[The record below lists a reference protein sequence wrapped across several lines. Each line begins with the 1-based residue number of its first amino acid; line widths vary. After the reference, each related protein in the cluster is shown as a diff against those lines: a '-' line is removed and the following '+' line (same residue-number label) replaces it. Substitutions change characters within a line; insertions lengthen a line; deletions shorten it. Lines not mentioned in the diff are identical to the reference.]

1 MYKKTASTGFFVSW
15 QSMQVTSQ
23 DIEWMTRALRLAARG
38 LYTTT
43 PNPRVGCVIVNN
55 GQVVGEGAHLKAGEP
70 HAEVH
75 ALRAAGEQVRGAT
88 AYVTLEPCS
97 HFGRTPPCA
106 DALVNAGVSRVV
118 VAMQDPNPLVAG
130 NGIACLQAQGIAV
143 TVGVCEAQ
151 ALALNPGFIL
161 RMTQQRPYVRLKVA
175 ASLDGRTAL
184 ANGDSQWITSPA
196 ARRDVHHW
204 RAQSCAII
212 TGIASILKDDSSL
225 TVREVKTPRQPL
237 RVIVDSQLRIPIDA
251 KVLQDGNALV
261 AYAQGDA
268 AKLEVLQVMG
278 VRTLHAPN
286 TPVPGTQAQVD
297 LAVLMQALT
306 ALPCNEVLIEAG
318 ATLSGAF
325 LQSGLVD
332 ELLLYYAPKLMGHT
346 ARGMFALPE
355 LTQMAAVRDL
365 HILDVRQFGQD
376 LRIQAK
382 LQP

>member
-1 MYKKTASTGFFVSW
+1 
-15 QSMQVTSQ
+15 MQMTSQ

-43 PNPRVGCVIVNN
+43 PNPRVGCVIVKN
-55 GQVVGEGAHLKAGEP
+55 GQLVGEGAHLKAGEP

-75 ALRAAGEQVRGAT
+75 ALRAAGEQARGAT

-106 DALVNAGVSRVV
+106 DALVSAGVSRVV

-130 NGIACLQAQGIAV
+130 NGIARLQAQGIAV

-151 ALALNPGFIL
+151 ARALNSGFIQ

-184 ANGDSQWITSPA
+184 ANGDSQWITSAA
-196 ARRDVHHW
+196 ARKDVHHW

-225 TVREVKTPRQPL
+225 TVREVKTARQPL
-237 RVIVDSQLRIPIDA
+237 RVVVDSQLRIPVDA

-268 AKLEVLQVMG
+268 AKLEMLQVMG
-278 VRTLHAPN
+278 VRTLQAPN
-286 TPVPGTQAQVD
+286 AQGQVD
-297 LAVLMQALT
+297 FAVLMHALT

-318 ATLSGAF
+318 ATLNGAF
-325 LQSGLVD
+325 LQSGYVD

-355 LTQMAAVRDL
+355 LTHMSAVRDL
-365 HILDVRQFGQD
+365 NMLDVRQFGQD

-382 LQP
+382 LHP

>member
-1 MYKKTASTGFFVSW
+1 MSQST
-15 QSMQVTSQ
+15 Q

-43 PNPRVGCVIVNN
+43 PNPRVGCVIVKH
-55 GQVVGEGAHLKAGEP
+55 GQVVGEGAHIKAGEP

-75 ALRAAGEQVRGAT
+75 ALQAAGDLARDAT

-106 DALVNAGVSRVV
+106 DALVKAGINRVV
-118 VAMQDPNPLVAG
+118 VAMQDPNPLVSG
-130 NGIACLQAQGIAV
+130 KGIERLRAQNIAV

-151 ALALNPGFIL
+151 ARALNPGFIL

-184 ANGDSQWITSPA
+184 LNGVSQWITSA
-196 ARRDVHHW
+196 DARKDVHHW
-204 RAQSCAII
+204 RAQSCAIV
-212 TGIASILKDDSSL
+212 TGIGSILKDDSAL
-225 TVREVKTPRQPL
+225 TVRDVQTSRQPL
-237 RVIVDSQLRIPIDA
+237 RVIVDSKLRIPLDA
-251 KVLQDGNALV
+251 KVLQDGHAVV

-268 AKLEVLQVMG
+268 AKLELLQVMG
-278 VRTLHAPN
+278 VRTLHVAN
-286 TPVPGTQAQVD
+286 AQGLVD
-297 LAVLMQALT
+297 LAALMQTLA

-318 ATLSGAF
+318 ATLNGAF
-325 LQSGLVD
+325 LQTGLAD
-332 ELLLYYAPKLMGHT
+332 ELLLYYAPKLMGST

-355 LTQMAAVRDL
+355 MARMADAHPL
-365 HILDVRQFGQD
+365 HILDIRQFGQD
-376 LRIQAK
+376 IRVQAK

>member
-1 MYKKTASTGFFVSW
+1 
-15 QSMQVTSQ
+15 MQMTSQ

-43 PNPRVGCVIVNN
+43 PNPRVGCVIVKN
-55 GQVVGEGAHLKAGEP
+55 GQLVGEGAHLKAGEP

-75 ALRAAGEQVRGAT
+75 ALRAAGEQARGAT

-130 NGIACLQAQGIAV
+130 NGIARLQAQGIAV

-151 ALALNPGFIL
+151 ARALNPGFIQ

-184 ANGDSQWITSPA
+184 ANGDSQWITSAA
-196 ARRDVHHW
+196 ARKDVHHW

-225 TVREVKTPRQPL
+225 TVREVKTVRQPL
-237 RVIVDSQLRIPIDA
+237 RVIVDSQLRIPVDA

-268 AKLEVLQVMG
+268 AKLEMLQVMG
-278 VRTLHAPN
+278 VRTLQAPN
-286 TPVPGTQAQVD
+286 AQGQVD
-297 LAVLMQALT
+297 LAALMQALT

-318 ATLSGAF
+318 ATLNGAF
-325 LQSGLVD
+325 LQSGYVD

-355 LTQMAAVRDL
+355 LTQMSAVRDL
-365 HILDVRQFGQD
+365 NMLDVRQFGQD

>member
-1 MYKKTASTGFFVSW
+1 
-15 QSMQVTSQ
+15 MQVTSQ

-55 GQVVGEGAHLKAGEP
+55 GQMVGEGAHLKAGEP

-75 ALRAAGEQVRGAT
+75 ALRAAGEQARGAT

-130 NGIACLQAQGIAV
+130 NGIARLQAQGIAV

-151 ALALNPGFIL
+151 ARALNPGFIQ

-175 ASLDGRTAL
+175 ASLDGGTAL
-184 ANGDSQWITSPA
+184 GNGRSQWITSAA
-196 ARRDVHHW
+196 ARKDVHHW
-204 RAQSCAII
+204 RAQSCAIV
-212 TGIASILKDDSSL
+212 TGIASILQDDSSL
-225 TVREVKTPRQPL
+225 TVRDVNTPRQPL

-268 AKLEVLQVMG
+268 AKLEMLQVMG
-278 VRTLHAPN
+278 VRTLQAPN
-286 TPVPGTQAQVD
+286 AQGQVD
-297 LAVLMQALT
+297 LAALMQALT

-318 ATLSGAF
+318 ATLNGAF
-325 LQSGLVD
+325 MQSGLVD
-332 ELLLYYAPKLMGHT
+332 ELLLYYAPKLMGNT

-355 LTQMAAVRDL
+355 LAQMSDVRDL
-365 HILDVRQFGQD
+365 NILDVRQFGQD
-376 LRIQAK
+376 IRIQAK
-382 LQP
+382 FQF